1 MVIAAYA
8 VWRKM
13 QAAGV
18 HLVPTYLPNQFM
30 TWYRTYD
37 VIDVILLSSKSAVW
51 TTDSTEVGRG
61 IYCFDKIKYK
71 HVCNVDCVY

>member
-1 MVIAAYA
+1 MVIAIVRTLY
-8 VWRKM
+8 
-13 QAAGV
+13 GV
-18 HLVPTYLPNQFM
+18 KCKPLVFTWYQLRP